1 MTSEL
6 LPLFIRDLEKLAK
19 EINNYQNESDLWVV
33 SKEVNN
39 SAGNLAKHLTGNLRH
54 FIGHLLGGSAYVRD
68 RKAEF
73 ETKDEP
79 VAALLTEIELANAE
93 ISAALTDL
101 DTDTLA
107 NSYPINVLGYDM
119 TIQYFLMHLYGHFN
133 YHLGQISYHR
143 RVLDRAV

>member
-79 VAALLTEIELANAE
+79 VAALLTEIELAKA
-93 ISAALTDL
+93 DL

-143 RVLDRAV
+143 RLLDRAV

>member
-1 MTSEL
+1 MAVPATVK
-6 LPLFIRDLEKLAK
+6 PKLDAPP
-19 EINNYQNESDLWVV
+19 EAISPHGE
-33 SKEVNN
+33 
-39 SAGNLAKHLTGNLRH
+39 
-54 FIGHLLGGSAYVRD
+54 
-68 RKAEF
+68 AEF

-79 VAALLTEIELANAE
+79 VAALLTEIELAKAE

-143 RVLDRAV
+143 RLLDRAV